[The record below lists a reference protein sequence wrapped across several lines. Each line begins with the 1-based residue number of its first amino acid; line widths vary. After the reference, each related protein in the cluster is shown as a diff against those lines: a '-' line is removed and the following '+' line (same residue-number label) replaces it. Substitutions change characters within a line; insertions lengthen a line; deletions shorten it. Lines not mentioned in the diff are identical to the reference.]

1 MFRQRITIINI
12 SKPVE
17 KNINRELQWLATSLG
32 LFNLRDKDRSMFRI
46 FIELLKSAKINTP
59 ISSDELA
66 YRLNLS
72 RGTVIHHVNKLM
84 ESGIVVH
91 YRKRYILRVAS
102 LKELIVEMEKDMI
115 RACEN
120 LKDVAKEIDEK
131 LGFRE

>member
-12 SKPVE
+12 SKPIE